1 MPKIKTREKVQGIK
15 TLDKAAV
22 AGERM
27 KEAYIRSKEEV
38 TNLTDDRSENPN
50 AYAGDKVQRAAEN
63 AAENTARAAAAGAKL
78 AVKKGTAA
86 IKQRRER
93 YTEPMQE
100 PAMPNQPW
108 GENDITPQKQSQRQA
123 AIRTQQ
129 MKANWK
135 TAGKDALRINSRQQT
150 VIRVSNDP
158 VEQGRTLAKNKA
170 AKKLK
175 AARIK
180 ERQSAIA
187 GSDRTI
193 NCNDCAVRGS
203 RYSGNQGNAAIK
215 SKKTVLSSS
224 RTAAKEAISPKT
236 NQLRIKTAARRAQS
250 ARQTAQYATAVEH
263 RSAEAAVKSAE
274 ILAQTFQAATKQT
287 AAMSKRAAEATKEVL
302 RAIMAGM
309 RSMVVALT
317 AGSGVT
323 CMVIVVVCLI
333 GMMAGSCFGIF
344 FSGEDSGTGMTMRDA
359 AREINQEYNEK
370 IEKIKTDHP
379 YDKLILSGSRATWPE
394 ILSIY
399 AVKTTSDQSNGQEVA
414 SMNDMKLELLR
425 KVFWDM
431 NSISYRVE
439 RHTKGSGKDKTT
451 VVYLYIT
458 ISHKTTDEMADQY
471 HFNADQKKQ
480 LAELLDEKYRSLW
493 SSVLYGIGTG
503 DGEIVT
509 IALSQLGNVG
519 GQPYWSWYGFP
530 SRVEWCACFV
540 SWCANECG
548 YIDAG
553 VIPSFS
559 LCSDGSDWFKARSQ
573 WQERDYE
580 PCAGDIIF
588 FDWGGD
594 GVPDHVG
601 IVEKTEGGTVYT
613 VEGNS
618 GDACRE
624 NSYPVGDARIYG
636 YGVPM
641 YS

>member
-1 MPKIKTREKVQGIK
+1 MPKIKTREKVRGIK

-22 AGERM
+22 VGERM
-27 KEAYIRSKEEV
+27 RETYIRSKERV
-38 TNLTDDRSENPN
+38 AGLTDDHSENPN
-50 AYAGDKVQRAAEN
+50 AYAGDKVQQAAEN
-63 AAENTARAAAAGAKL
+63 VARDSARVAASGAKL
-78 AVKKGTAA
+78 AAKNGTAA
-86 IKQRRER
+86 IKQRKESQ
-93 YTEPMQE
+93 YEPLM
-100 PAMPNQPW
+100 
-108 GENDITPQKQSQRQA
+108 
-123 AIRTQQ
+123 
-129 MKANWK
+129 
-135 TAGKDALRINSRQQT
+135 GKMRA
-150 VIRVSNDP
+150 DP
-158 VEQGRTLAKNKA
+158 L
-170 AKKLK
+170 
-175 AARIK
+175 
-180 ERQSAIA
+180 
-187 GSDRTI
+187 
-193 NCNDCAVRGS
+193 
-203 RYSGNQGNAAIK
+203 
-215 SKKTVLSSS
+215 
-224 RTAAKEAISPKT
+224 TAAKEQFIEQVKNARREQQSAFGKSSCVLPETEREYSVYNSIHVRHGDVPIKQKESVPYAERLKTKVNVSPKT
-236 NQLRIKTAARRAQS
+236 KQLRIKSATRQVQT
-250 ARQTAQYATAVEH
+250 ARQTAQYATAVQH

-274 ILAQTFQAATKQT
+274 ISFQTYRAATKQT

-302 RAIMAGM
+302 RAIIASM
-309 RSMVVALT
+309 RSMVAALT

-323 CMVIVVVCLI
+323 GMVIVVVCLI

-370 IEKIKTDHP
+370 IEEIKTDHP
-379 YDKLILSGSRATWPE
+379 YDELVLFGSRATWPE

-399 AVKTTSDQSNGQEVA
+399 AVKTTFDQSDGQEVA

-439 RHTKGSGKDKTT
+439 RHTEGSGEDKMT
-451 VVYLYIT
+451 VVTLYIT
-458 ISHKTTDEMADQY
+458 ISHKTTDEMANQY
-471 HFNADQKKQ
+471 HFNAAQKKQ

-519 GQPYWSWYGFP
+519 GQPYWSWYGFT

-548 YIDAG
+548 YLDAG

-624 NSYPVGDARIYG
+624 NSYPVGDTRIYG
-636 YGVPM
+636 FGVPV
-641 YS
+641 Y

>member
-1 MPKIKTREKVQGIK
+1 M
-15 TLDKAAV
+15 
-22 AGERM
+22 
-27 KEAYIRSKEEV
+27 
-38 TNLTDDRSENPN
+38 
-50 AYAGDKVQRAAEN
+50 
-63 AAENTARAAAAGAKL
+63 
-78 AVKKGTAA
+78 
-86 IKQRRER
+86 
-93 YTEPMQE
+93 
-100 PAMPNQPW
+100 
-108 GENDITPQKQSQRQA
+108 
-123 AIRTQQ
+123 
-129 MKANWK
+129 
-135 TAGKDALRINSRQQT
+135 
-150 VIRVSNDP
+150 
-158 VEQGRTLAKNKA
+158 
-170 AKKLK
+170 
-175 AARIK
+175 
-180 ERQSAIA
+180 
-187 GSDRTI
+187 
-193 NCNDCAVRGS
+193 
-203 RYSGNQGNAAIK
+203 
-215 SKKTVLSSS
+215 
-224 RTAAKEAISPKT
+224 
-236 NQLRIKTAARRAQS
+236 
-250 ARQTAQYATAVEH
+250 
-263 RSAEAAVKSAE
+263 KSAE
-274 ILAQTFQAATKQT
+274 ISAQTFRAATKRT
-287 AAMSKRAAEATKEVL
+287 ATMSKRAAEATKEVL
-302 RAIMAGM
+302 RAIIAGM
-309 RSMVVALT
+309 RSMVAALT

-399 AVKTTSDQSNGQEVA
+399 AVKTTSDQSDGQEVA

-519 GQPYWSWYGFP
+519 GQPYWSWYGFT

-553 VIPSFS
+553 VVPSFS

-636 YGVPM
+636 YGVPL
-641 YS
+641 Y